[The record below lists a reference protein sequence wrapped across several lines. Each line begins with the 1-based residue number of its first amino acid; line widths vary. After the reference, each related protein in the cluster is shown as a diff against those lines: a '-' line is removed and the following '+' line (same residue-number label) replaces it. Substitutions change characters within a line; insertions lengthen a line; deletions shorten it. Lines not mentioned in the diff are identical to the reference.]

1 MVEGYLGGAKRQ
13 VLQGVVGVGGSISF
27 FVQAAGLS
35 TKYAAWRTRVS
46 SENGFL
52 DGGIGPLAGLVSR
65 HCQRDASKAPPSRL
79 RGDGLEIIPS
89 FPFYSSAAPADLG
102 DIVAQA
108 QQKVFPRFALFP
120 ERIPPFTNKMS
131 KV

>member
-52 DGGIGPLAGLVSR
+52 DGGIGLLAGLVSR
-65 HCQRDASKAPPSRL
+65 HCQRDANLLPARCFEGPTVAPPR
-79 RGDGLEIIPS
+79 RWVGDHS
-89 FPFYSSAAPADLG
+89 FVP
-102 DIVAQA
+102 I
-108 QQKVFPRFALFP
+108 LF
-120 ERIPPFTNKMS
+120 
-131 KV
+131 